1 MTGVIPMK
9 TKFILALLAAASVG
23 VAVQAHHPFAAEFDV
38 NKQVTLQGT
47 LAKMEW
53 VNPHGWIYLD
63 VKGPDGVKQW
73 TIEASGPNQMNRRG
87 LKKTDVTHGMPIT
100 VKGYAHRREPL
111 LANGRTLVLPDGRS
125 FYIGSVGGPND
136 GADK

>member
-1 MTGVIPMK
+1 MK
-9 TKFILALLAAASVG
+9 IRFLLVLLAAAALSV

-63 VKGPDGVKQW
+63 VKGADGAVKQW

-87 LKKTDVTHGMPIT
+87 LKKTDVVHGMSIT
-100 VKGYAHRREPL
+100 VKGYQHRRDPL

>member
-1 MTGVIPMK
+1 MK
-9 TKFILALLAAASVG
+9 TKFILVSLAAVVLCAS
-23 VAVQAHHPFAAEFDV
+23 AAQAHHPFAAEFDV
-38 NKQVTLQGT
+38 NKAVTLQGT

-53 VNPHGWIYLD
+53 VNPHGWVYLD
-63 VKGPDGVKQW
+63 VKGPDGAVKQW
-73 TIEASGPNQMNRRG
+73 TIEVSGPNQMNRRG

-100 VKGYAHRREPL
+100 IKGYQHRRDPL

-125 FYIGSVGGPND
+125 FYVGSVGGPND